1 MTDTR
6 YGYYPGCSLLSSAKE
21 YDWSVKAVFSHL
33 GIELVELEDWNCCGA
48 VHADVNNPYASVTL
62 PARNLALAEAQGLTH
77 IVAPCSGCYKNL
89 RRASHAVADDKSM
102 RSLVNE
108 SLKGELELTK
118 DITVMHPLYVILYE
132 YGLERLKK
140 QIVNPLSELRIAS
153 YYGCMLTRPRDVF
166 DSPERPV
173 GLDELMSCLG
183 AEVVDYPMKA
193 KCCGGALALSHTDV
207 TARLTG
213 NVLVSAM
220 DAGADLVTLACP
232 MCHTALDSY
241 QARAGRAINQSLGI
255 PVLYFT
261 QLMGLALGV
270 ERSALGLGRHLV
282 SPRKVLSRLES

>member
-21 YDWSVKAVFSHL
+21 YDWSVKAVFSDL

-48 VHADVNNPYASVTL
+48 VHADVNNPDASVTL